1 MIIAPKDLRITKPS
15 FIVFEGG
22 NGVGKSTLLSLVAS
36 HLRAAGKYVTIT
48 REPGGT
54 ALGKEIRSLV
64 KERKDVS
71 IDELAELFLF
81 CADRTQHIKECIE
94 PQLAAGHYV
103 FSDRH
108 WFSTVAFQGYGRGL
122 SLDVIH
128 AAIQLSIG
136 SLLPALTVVVDL
148 PIAVARQR
156 MNQRLKQSE
165 VPEVDKFEDEAEQF
179 QERVRQ
185 GFLTLARESH
195 APSVILDGTC
205 SSEQM
210 LHQLLEYITV

>member
-1 MIIAPKDLRITKPS
+1 MIVSAKDFTVSQPA

-22 NGVGKSTLLSLVAS
+22 NGVGKSTLLSRFAA
-36 HLRAAGKYVTIT
+36 HLTAAGKKVVVT

-54 ALGKEIRSLV
+54 ALGQEIRSLV
-64 KERKDVS
+64 KERKDIS
-71 IDELAELFLF
+71 IDQLAELFLF

-94 PQLAAGHYV
+94 PQLAAGQYV
-103 FSDRH
+103 LSDRH

-122 SLDVIH
+122 SLDLIH
-128 AAIQLSIG
+128 AAIKLSIG
-136 SLLPALTVVVDL
+136 NLLPSLTVVVDL

-156 MNQRLKQSE
+156 MIQRLQQSA

-185 GFLTLARESH
+185 GFLTLAQQSH
-195 APSVILDGTC
+195 APSIILDGTT
-205 SSEQM
+205 SSEHM
-210 LHQLLEYITV
+210 LQQLLEYFTL